1 MKIGAM
7 QIQMHLYWKAM
18 SNQFCDTSK
27 TTEFDRILSLG
38 DTCYEDINYLVRALG
53 NIAINVNNRL
63 IMLRIDLIVLMR
75 HKMHRS
81 HDRVDYLKAHQQYFD
96 ESRIL

>member
-1 MKIGAM
+1 M

-18 SNQFCDTSK
+18 NNQFCDTSK
-27 TTEFDRILSLG
+27 MIEFDRILSSR
-38 DTCYEDINYLVRALG
+38 DICYEDIKYLVLRALS
-53 NIAINVNNRL
+53 NIAINVNNCL

-81 HDRVDYLKAHQQYFD
+81 YDRIDYLKAHQQYFN

>member
-1 MKIGAM
+1 M

-27 TTEFDRILSLG
+27 MIEFDRILSSG
-38 DTCYEDINYLVRALG
+38 DTCYEDINYLVRALD

-63 IMLRIDLIVLMR
+63 IILRTDLIVLMR
-75 HKMHRS
+75 HKTYRS
-81 HDRVDYLKAHQQYFD
+81 HDRIDCLKAHQQYFD
-96 ESRIL
+96 ERRIL